1 MLSENENQI
10 APTSH
15 VKAREDSVV
24 TFNTEK
30 RDALAG
36 NDERLFN

>member
-1 MLSENENQI
+1 MFPENENQI
-10 APTSH
+10 ALTTH
-15 VKAREDSVV
+15 VKALEDSVV

-30 RDALAG
+30 RDAQAG